1 MAEVAEEV
9 VVQKPGWKAGLLA
22 SAVTGLVAGALG
34 FSVPLL
40 FPSLVGF
47 ANTSQEVTAAQPSFV
62 PFGSVVVNLNE
73 GRLNRYLRVSI
84 TLEVSGGQEV
94 ADALSADVAAKK
106 SVLVDWLLSYL
117 GDMSMDSIRGAA
129 GQNRLRREIQDHF
142 NWVLFPEGKGQI
154 DDVLFEEFNI
164 Q

>member
-1 MAEVAEEV
+1 MAETAEEV
-9 VVQKPGWKAGLLA
+9 VAQKPSWKAGVLA
-22 SAVTGLVAGALG
+22 SAITGLVAGALG

-47 ANTSQEVTAAQPSFV
+47 ANTSQEVTTAQPAFV
-62 PFGSVVVNLNE
+62 QFGSVVVNLNE

-84 TLEVSGGQEV
+84 TLEVAGGEEV
-94 ADALSADVAAKK
+94 ANALAEQVAAKR

-117 GDMSMDSIRGAA
+117 ADMSMDSIRGAA

-142 NWVLFPEGKGQI
+142 NWVLYPEGKGQI